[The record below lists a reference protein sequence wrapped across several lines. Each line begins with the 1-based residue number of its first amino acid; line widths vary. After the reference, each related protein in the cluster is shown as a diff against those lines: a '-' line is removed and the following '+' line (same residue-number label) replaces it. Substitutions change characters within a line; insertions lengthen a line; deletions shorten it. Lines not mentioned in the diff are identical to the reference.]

1 VKRAQQNSNIGL
13 IIGIVA
19 TVLLV
24 GYIGYNEYQ
33 KAVK

>member
-13 IIGIVA
+13 VIAIVGSVLII
-19 TVLLV
+19 

-33 KAVK
+33 KAIK